1 MWQRHSMIYNF
12 ISTLLLAAMFLSGI
26 CMTQITEDS
35 YFAYQTS
42 QPISTTLT
50 ILKTQPDSAV
60 LSNDGSMSRHESL
73 IRTRRNR
80 RLGERTRLRFL
91 PIIGLGSSVF
101 LPMAFVSI
109 YGYGT
114 LCEEIYS
121 LTVTIRYI
129 QCQDGQKPSLMF

>member
-1 MWQRHSMIYNF
+1 MWQRHSMIHNF
-12 ISTLLLAAMFLSGI
+12 ISMLLLTAMFLSGI
-26 CMTQITEDS
+26 CMTQISEDS
-35 YFAYQTS
+35 HFTYQTS

-60 LSNDGSMSRHESL
+60 LSSDGPMSRQESL

-80 RLGERTRLRFL
+80 RSDERTRLRIALMICFGTSAFL
-91 PIIGLGSSVF
+91 LPVF
-101 LPMAFVSI
+101 IFL
-109 YGYGT
+109 YGCT
-114 LCEEIYS
+114 VFCKEIYS

>member
-12 ISTLLLAAMFLSGI
+12 ISMLLLTAMFLSGI
-26 CMTQITEDS
+26 CMTQISEDS
-35 YFAYQTS
+35 HFTYQTS

-73 IRTRRNR
+73 TRTRRNR
-80 RLGERTRLRFL
+80 RFNERTRLRFI
-91 PIIGLGSSVF
+91 PAISFGTSVF
-101 LPMAFVSI
+101 LPPASVSI
-109 YGYGT
+109 YGCGT

-129 QCQDGQKPSLMF
+129 QCQDGQKPALMF